1 MLCFEKTDM
10 FLTTELLANTRSEN
24 LESFSV
30 ESTNLISLSF
40 SDRKF
45 ILGMVDF
52 LALNTALYASLL
64 ICSPLD
70 QPGSQFEWNLT
81 ENLLR
86 WQTGGNLI
94 VWSLLLI
101 TIWSIVAVSL
111 GAYEWRST
119 DDKKHSVLAATK
131 SVIVTSVLF
140 VLVPYVTPYVT
151 PLSTSVSLVLVF
163 LGCALVLIIG
173 ARALSLS
180 VLSYPRFQR
189 RTLIVGAGQAGRALV
204 KELVGVRQYRV
215 LGFVDDNSEELGSKV
230 RILKR
235 TDLSNGSPRGAAVE
249 FPVLGD
255 CHSLRHLILQHQ
267 ISTVVVAGTHVYD
280 GQLLSVAMECRET
293 GVEIVPMPVL
303 YEELTGRVPVEH
315 VRSHWSLAM
324 PITHPG
330 TYQIFRSVKRS
341 MDIVLAV
348 LGLLCLAPFVPFIAA
363 AIYLESPG
371 PIFYGQERV
380 GKGSRRFRMWKF
392 RSMVQNAEDGGAVW
406 AREKDPRTTRV
417 GRFLRATHIDE
428 FPQFWNILKGD
439 MSVVG
444 PRPERPEF
452 VVKLEKIIPLYW
464 LRHVVKPGMAGWGL
478 VRQGYGSSDTDARLK
493 LQYDLYYIKHQSN
506 FFDVVILLKTVID
519 TVAFRG
525 R

>member
-10 FLTTELLANTRSEN
+10 SLTTELLANTRSEN
-24 LESFSV
+24 LDSFSV
-30 ESTNLISLSF
+30 ESTNLIPLGF

-45 ILGMVDF
+45 ILGVVDF
-52 LALNTALYASLL
+52 LALNTALYASIF
-64 ICSPLD
+64 ICLPPD
-70 QPGSQFEWNLT
+70 QPGSQFVWNLT
-81 ENLLR
+81 ENPLR
-86 WQTGGNLI
+86 WQTGGNPI
-94 VWSLLLI
+94 VWSLLLV
-101 TIWSIVAVSL
+101 TIWSIVGVSL

-140 VLVPYVTPYVT
+140 VLVPYVT

-189 RTLIVGAGQAGRALV
+189 RTLIVGAGQAGKALV

-215 LGFVDDNSEELGSKV
+215 LGFVDDNSEELGFKV
-230 RILKR
+230 RILER

-255 CHSLRHLILQHQ
+255 RHSLRHLIVQHQ
-267 ISTVVVAGTHVYD
+267 ISTLVVAGTHVYD
-280 GQLLSVAMECRET
+280 GQLLSVVMECREI

-315 VRSHWSLAM
+315 VGNHWSLAI
-324 PITHPG
+324 PSTHPG
-330 TYQIFRSVKRS
+330 TDQIFRLVKRS

-348 LGLLCLAPFVPFIAA
+348 LGLLCLAPFFPFIAA
-363 AIYLESPG
+363 VIYLDSPG

-406 AREKDPRTTRV
+406 ARDKDPRTTRV

-452 VVKLEKIIPLYW
+452 VVELEKIIPLYW

-478 VRQGYGSSDTDARLK
+478 VRQGYGGSDTDALLK
-493 LQYDLYYIKHQSN
+493 LEYDLYYIKHQSS